1 MHSNSYTIIFT
12 SIVTIILGF
21 FLSVLAGS
29 LGATQK
35 ANIDNDIKKNILV
48 SLGYK
53 PANNNLWTSDY
64 IQEVFDNNIDAFV
77 MDKNG
82 KRTLEDPRSIDT
94 ENDIE
99 NLPIYVNR
107 IEGQIDG
114 YSIPISCK
122 GLWSTLLGY
131 FAIEPEGSTAKGITF
146 YSHKETPGLGGE
158 VDKEWF
164 QHNFIGKKF
173 INDNGELVGIKV
185 KKGKADPN
193 SPYEVDGISGATVTS
208 KGLEIFLLDD
218 LRKYDPFF
226 KKIRKG

>member
-64 IQEVFDNNIDAFV
+64 IQELFDNNIDAFV

-82 KRTLEDPRSIDT
+82 KRTLEDPKSIDT

-107 IEGQIDG
+107 QYCIPKWVNKNTLVIICSYSGNTEETISSLIEVE
-114 YSIPISCK
+114 K
-122 GLWSTLLGY
+122 LGVK
-131 FAIEPEGSTAKGITF
+131 P
-146 YSHKETPGLGGE
+146 
-158 VDKEWF
+158 V
-164 QHNFIGKKF
+164 
-173 INDNGELVGIKV
+173 NDSV
-185 KKGKADPN
+185 KNDD
-193 SPYEVDGISGATVTS
+193 S
-208 KGLEIFLLDD
+208 FLC
-218 LRKYDPFF
+218 Y
-226 KKIRKG
+226 